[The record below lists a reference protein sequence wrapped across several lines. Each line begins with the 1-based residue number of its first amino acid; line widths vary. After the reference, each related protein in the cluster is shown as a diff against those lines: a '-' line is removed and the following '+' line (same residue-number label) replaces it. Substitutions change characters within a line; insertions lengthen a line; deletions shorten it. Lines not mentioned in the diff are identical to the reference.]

1 MEKKEKESY
10 FYLITIAYDGSD
22 FVGWAKQPQQFTVQ
36 GYIEKILNKIFKIN
50 QFTQQKINILA
61 ASRTDKGV
69 HALNQKFTFRLP
81 FFLSCQKLKRILVKS
96 LQEYILV
103 KSVRQV
109 KKKFHPIKSVSK
121 KEYRYYMNTGKYNLF
136 AKKYCWEYN
145 LLLDTKKLNNILTIF
160 QGKHDFFNF
169 SFCRQ
174 KDQDKTVTIRT
185 IEKIRCWKREELLI
199 ISINARGFL
208 RYQIR
213 AMIGESI
220 KCYEGKQTIK
230 KLQEKLNYP
239 QKKSLKYQTLA
250 PASGLYLYK
259 ITYGKV
265 KNFLIEKNV

>member
-10 FYLITIAYDGSD
+10 FYLVTVSYDGSD
-22 FVGWAKQPQQFTVQ
+22 FFGWAKQPQQFTVQ
-36 GYIEKILNKIFKIN
+36 GYIEEILSKNFKIN
-50 QFTQQKINILA
+50 QSCQIKISILA
-61 ASRTDKGV
+61 TSRTDKGV

-81 FFLSCQKLKRILVKS
+81 FFLSCQKLKRILAKS
-96 LQEYILV
+96 LQEHILV

-109 KKKFHPIKSVSK
+109 KKEFHPIRNVSK
-121 KEYRYYMNTGKYNLF
+121 KEYRYYINTGKYNVF

-145 LLLDTKKLNNILTIF
+145 LPLDTKKLINILTIF

-174 KDQDKTVTIRT
+174 KDQDKTATVRT
-185 IEKIRCWKREELLI
+185 IEKIRCWKNKELLV
-199 ISINARGFL
+199 ISVIARSFL

-220 KCYEGKQTIK
+220 KCYEGKQTIE

-239 QKKSLKYQTLA
+239 KQKNLKYQILA
-250 PASGLYLYK
+250 PAAGLYLYK

-265 KNFLIEKNV
+265 KTFNRKNV